1 MGSAAGG
8 DGGRRRLSS
17 SWALVGAALLALG
30 AGSHLM
36 GSSLPTA
43 SAGVV
48 GGNLPVGA
56 SATDPSDITANNS
69 PSLARNPR
77 RAGNLAVANRV
88 DSPRFS
94 CALHVSFDGG
104 ATWRG
109 SEIPFPEG
117 EELPARC
124 FAPDVAFGA
133 DGTLYLSFVTLAGN
147 GNTPNAAWLAT
158 SGDGGATLGRPS
170 FLLGPLAFQVRL
182 AADPTDAT
190 RLYLTWV
197 QASTVGLY
205 AFADDDNPVMF
216 SRSLDRGSSWSAP
229 APVSTPARPHVV
241 APSLAVGAGGR
252 LHVLYLDLGDDA
264 LDYRGG
270 HEGRGGEP
278 YPGEWALVHA
288 RSTDG
293 GSTWDETVVDDAV
306 VPTERFI
313 VFLPPSPSLAV
324 DRAGSRVYAA
334 FHDGRLGDPDVWIW
348 VSEDAGASFGPPRRV
363 NDTPRRDGTSQYLPR
378 LAVAAGGRVD
388 VVYYDRRADGRDVMN
403 EVSLQWSTDGAR
415 RFGPRVRL
423 TDQAFDSRIGPG
435 AERGLPDLG
444 SRLGLLS
451 SDEEA
456 LAVWAD
462 TRGGTTASGEQD
474 LARAAVAFSEGSPL
488 RRPLRTAGLLVAAVG
503 GVLAAWALLGAGR
516 RHRAPAAAEEAEGG
530 GAPAA
535 EGVPTGGT
543 AAGREDGAAEKEVA
557 APEAEDADGAPAQ
570 GVPTGTAGGDEDGA
584 PGSARP

>member
-1 MGSAAGG
+1 MGSTAGG
-8 DGGRRRLSS
+8 DDDRRRSS

-43 SAGVV
+43 SARVV

-104 ATWRG
+104 ATWRDT
-109 SEIPFPEG
+109 EIPFPEG

-147 GNTPNAAWLAT
+147 GNTPNAAWLVT
-158 SGDGGATLGRPS
+158 SGDGGATLGEPS

-182 AADPTDAT
+182 VADPTDAT

-197 QASTVGLY
+197 QASAVGLY
-205 AFADDDNPVMF
+205 AFADDDNPVVF

-229 APVSTPARPHVV
+229 VPVSTPARPHVV
-241 APSLAVGAGGR
+241 APSLAVGPGGR

-270 HEGRGGEP
+270 HQGRGGEP
-278 YPGEWALVHA
+278 YPGEWSLVHA

-293 GSTWDETVVDDAV
+293 GSSWAETLVDDAV
-306 VPTERFI
+306 VPTERFV

-324 DRAGSRVYAA
+324 DRASGRVYAA

-348 VSEDAGASFGPPRRV
+348 VSEDGGASFAPPRRV

-378 LAVAAGGRVD
+378 LAVTAGGRVD

-403 EVSLQWSTDGAR
+403 DVSLQWSTDGAR

-444 SRLGLLS
+444 SRLALVS
-451 SDEEA
+451 SDGEA
-456 LAVWAD
+456 LAVWTD
-462 TRGGTTASGEQD
+462 TRGGTSASGEQD
-474 LARAAVAFSEGSPL
+474 LGRAAVAFSEGSPL
-488 RRPLRTAGLLVAAVG
+488 RRPLRSAGLLVAAAG
-503 GVLAAWALLGAGR
+503 GLLTAWALLGAARHRPGR
-516 RHRAPAAAEEAEGG
+516 RPAAAKGEADDGGDGPGSEEDDGQ
-530 GAPAA
+530 PA
-535 EGVPTGGT
+535 EGVPTG
-543 AAGREDGAAEKEVA
+543 AGAGNEDGAS
-557 APEAEDADGAPAQ
+557 
-570 GVPTGTAGGDEDGA
+570 
-584 PGSARP
+584 GSARA